1 MEQILPL
8 LETRVSS
15 GQASEFRA
23 PLLKILD
30 ICSLAPV
37 RERANQEFTESGL
50 AATRSLFR
58 VLGGALWS
66 SDAGVQSAAATAL
79 RKIACGNDPTRPNAL
94 DGDGN
99 PSFGEGLHD
108 LRPKPRDINLALL
121 LSCGVVTSAVTFLAA
136 VMTRM
141 LASVAD
147 LDDFS
152 SQSSSLDDASSER
165 RVEPGI
171 LGEEEGEVTTPA
183 SEQQEVGWQPG
194 VDLAREDDG
203 STARVRDDQPNKG
216 QADGRGVTSDVALTH
231 MVLVST
237 LELVRELSTDAA
249 SSAAMVEAG
258 LVSLLVQAMHAV
270 RSVRDPTLSIAVE
283 MLWNCLEHGKNEMS
297 SGSPAASRTSLV
309 RKARKSNAAF
319 ALSSWDG
326 VSALRDTVEALL
338 IGGFRNK
345 DKELRNETII
355 VASHL
360 ASNSR
365 SHALFRTT
373 GMLLLLLRYSTAIET
388 GLADGDPNAA
398 EVEARAFALAGE
410 EASHGSSSFERKE
423 MPELGALADPR
434 NFASMSEVDME
445 LKLLMWSLLS
455 DLCKRDALNVE
466 VVKASPLIET
476 LLMYMDLVV
485 EEGQSADAQPPGMS
499 RSVSLASMPPLGF
512 SQTTSTAFVKTP
524 ASLEAG
530 GQAQTPGVDK
540 EPGRHLRSPAPRSP
554 RALMAGC
561 SPARSPHQ
569 GQSSRKGKYLTSS
582 ECATNTSSSA
592 STKDPSSAAGGEEW
606 EEPEMGLTQLYV
618 PATVVR
624 LPVTSI
630 QLLQGQ
636 AMASLLVLAP
646 RCPIKFQALGGHTVT
661 LRLLD
666 RLGSRPENHRLVK
679 VATKMLATVVGLPGL
694 KEELGR
700 VDGVRIMLDRFSDE
714 WKQEQQGGGGAGPRD
729 SRGGG
734 GGGGSGGSCGG
745 GGSEGAGELRTDTVI
760 ILCRLCE
767 NCPENQEAFRKA
779 DGVPTMMAAVKA
791 YCQEQSEAMQ
801 QECAAGNEGGGSQAA
816 KSGGSSLGLGGSVGG
831 LGSGGPS
838 VESIDPSLVHI
849 IDCLWCAV
857 VGNRRSEARLLQCEG
872 LDTLLDLLELCPVFM
887 RHQVSMLHRLIV
899 NTSLL
904 QIHCT
909 LVPTCGFVCCL
920 FVCFCESK
928 WQIKVSVQC
937 SNRGFEIHCSPN
949 IGAGRQIVLDFKLG
963 QVTTT
968 RNIN

>member
-1 MEQILPL
+1 MEQLLPL

-15 GQASEFRA
+15 GPASEFRA
-23 PLLKILD
+23 PLLKLLD

-37 RERANQEFTESGL
+37 RERANQEFTERGL

-79 RKIACGNDPTRPNAL
+79 REIARGNDPTRPNAS
-94 DGDGN
+94 DDEEN
-99 PSFGEGLHD
+99 SSFDEGLHD

-136 VMTRM
+136 AMTRM

-152 SQSSSLDDASSER
+152 SQSSSFDDASSGK
-165 RVEPGI
+165 RVEPG
-171 LGEEEGEVTTPA
+171 LGDKGEETKLVLEQEEGVR
-183 SEQQEVGWQPG
+183 WKPG

-203 STARVRDDQPNKG
+203 STLKIREEQHKVGRT
-216 QADGRGVTSDVALTH
+216 DGGGASDLALTH

-237 LELVRELSTDAA
+237 MELVRELSTDAA
-249 SSAAMVEAG
+249 CSAAMVEVG
-258 LVSLLVQAMHAV
+258 LVSLLVQALHAV
-270 RSVRDPTLSIAVE
+270 QSVRDPTLSIAVE

-297 SGSPAASRTSLV
+297 SGPPAESRTKLV

-326 VSALRDTVEALL
+326 VSVLRDTVEALL
-338 IGGFRNK
+338 VGGFRNR
-345 DKELRNETII
+345 DKELRNEAII
-355 VASHL
+355 VASYL
-360 ASNSR
+360 ARNGR

-388 GLADGDPNAA
+388 GLVDGDPQAA
-398 EVEARAFALAGE
+398 EAEARAFALAGE
-410 EASHGSSSFERKE
+410 EASHGSSSFERRE

-445 LKLLMWSLLS
+445 LKLIMWSLLS
-455 DLCKRDALNVE
+455 DLCKRDALNLE
-466 VVKASPLIET
+466 VVKTSPLIET

-485 EEGQSADAQPPGMS
+485 EEGQSTDVHPAGLS
-499 RSVSLASMPPLGF
+499 RSVSLASMPPLGS
-512 SQTTSTAFVKTP
+512 SQSPSTAFGRSP
-524 ASLEAG
+524 ASLEAEN
-530 GQAQTPGVDK
+530 QAQIPGVHK
-540 EPGRHLRSPAPRSP
+540 ERSRHPHSAAPLSPTAPI
-554 RALMAGC
+554 AGC
-561 SPARSPHQ
+561 NPARSPRR
-569 GQSSRKGKYLTSS
+569 GQSIKKGKQLASS
-582 ECATNTSSSA
+582 ECAAHTSSNV
-592 STKDPSSAAGGEEW
+592 STEDELSAAGGGEG
-606 EEPEMGLTQLYV
+606 EEPEVGFTQLYV

-630 QLLQGQ
+630 QLLQSQ

-646 RCPIKFQALGGHTVT
+646 RCPRKFQALGGHTVT

-714 WKQEQQGGGGAGPRD
+714 WKREQQGGSGAGPR
-729 SRGGG
+729 SSG
-734 GGGGSGGSCGG
+734 GGGGSGGGSGG

-760 ILCRLCE
+760 ILCRLCQ
-767 NCPENQEAFRKA
+767 NCPENQKAFRQA
-779 DGVPTMMAAVKA
+779 DGVPTMMAAIKA
-791 YCQEQSEAMQ
+791 YCQEHSEAMQ
-801 QECAAGNEGGGSQAA
+801 QECAAGNGGGGSAA
-816 KSGGSSLGLGGSVGG
+816 AGSCGSSLGLGGSARG
-831 LGSGGPS
+831 LGSGSSSG
-838 VESIDPSLVHI
+838 ESIDPSLVHI

-887 RHQVSMLHRLIV
+887 RHQVSML
-899 NTSLL
+899 
-904 QIHCT
+904 
-909 LVPTCGFVCCL
+909 
-920 FVCFCESK
+920 
-928 WQIKVSVQC
+928 
-937 SNRGFEIHCSPN
+937 
-949 IGAGRQIVLDFKLG
+949 
-963 QVTTT
+963 QVGC
-968 RNIN
+968 